1 LAEKT
6 AARESLL
13 KKLTPLFR
21 VKSRERKRGRERER
35 ECACECGVRRQI
47 EELEG
52 FERQS
57 HRN

>member
-1 LAEKT
+1 MSVCDCLSLSIPSPCSLAEKT

-35 ECACECGVRRQI
+35 VRV
-47 EELEG
+47 
-52 FERQS
+52 
-57 HRN
+57 